1 MKMKNGCFSYI
12 RRTMRHFVE
21 SAWGWDEILQRESFI
36 SSLPIKEFQILS
48 HNNIPVGG
56 YHTSDNSDH
65 LLLNMILVEPDLQRQ
80 GLGNL
85 MLDRIKQEARVGNK
99 AIRLSV
105 LKTNPAID
113 FHLKA
118 GFEELESDEHS
129 VKMLWSI

>member
-1 MKMKNGCFSYI
+1 
-12 RRTMRHFVE
+12 
-21 SAWGWDEILQRESFI
+21 
-36 SSLPIKEFQILS
+36 
-48 HNNIPVGG
+48 
-56 YHTSDNSDH
+56 
-65 LLLNMILVEPDLQRQ
+65 MILVEPDLQRQ